1 MPIIQF
7 KSRKQ
12 RDIDEIV
19 SEVRRL
25 EGSGQLSNDTANLAE
40 FISTLPSVKNI
51 KVYTAK
57 DMESLPRR
65 SVEDFPPS
73 MRRQLIR
80 VMNENGKSRE

>member
-65 SVEDFPPS
+65 SVEDLPPS

-80 VMNENGKSRE
+80 VMNENGKASE